1 MFMSVCLYECLC
13 TKCMKS
19 QKKLEEGI
27 GSPVA
32 EGTNNWEAALSL
44 LGIKPGSLY
53 KSNQCS

>member
-1 MFMSVCLYECLC
+1 MFMSVCLYECQC

-27 GSPVA
+27 GSPVT

-44 LGIKPGSLY
+44 LGIKPGSL
-53 KSNQCS
+53 